1 MPRGSPTQNRGASKV
16 KPPAT
21 SFNSGT
27 IAGRRGVRTAS
38 NMKEQIALAKKRTFN
53 SRPEAPLGRRGVRGF
68 AKPADYSGVLKRK
81 WS

>member
-1 MPRGSPTQNRGASKV
+1 MPKGSPAQSRGTPKA

-38 NMKEQIALAKKRTFN
+38 GMKEQIALAKKRTFS
-53 SRPEAPLGRRGVRGF
+53 SRPEAPLGRRGARGF